1 MLHEAMNLSV
11 TGSVMRFA
19 AKLALGTS
27 VFLSSV
33 PSAFALQ
40 WNCGVPEIDGPAGI
54 SAVAVLMSIG
64 VMAYER
70 FKA

>member
-1 MLHEAMNLSV
+1 
-11 TGSVMRFA
+11 MRFA
-19 AKLALGTS
+19 TKLALAAS
-27 VFLSSV
+27 LLLSSV

-54 SAVAVLMSIG
+54 SALAVLLSVG

-70 FKA
+70 YKA